1 MIWIMKRR
9 ILISMMT
16 MVALFLSMS
25 ARASGLVPENC
36 TIGEYPVYY
45 PIEYIGFSFD
55 GAISVAE
62 GTLASIY
69 CDEEVMATAPLTVN
83 NEVGRKRTQG
93 KAEISFET
101 PLILPKGKTYK
112 LVIPANTIYKTDAP
126 TVSNDQLTVEFSVPA
141 TLGDAYPSIEDDTT
155 LEKEQFIGFYFKTE
169 TAATDGSEAILLR
182 EGVPV
187 RTYPLTVSWD
197 WNLGYAGVDFG
208 KDISFEDGVGYT
220 LRLPQGAV
228 CALRRPDI
236 TNNEEEVSFVGSSKG
251 DVKTLDYV
259 WCSLYDHH
267 PTDVIDSVLFYY
279 DQPVIL
285 SGNPAIQLIMDDSVV
300 VKEVVPILNAQD
312 GMWILTADF
321 ESTPLTP
328 ARSYSVVIREGTI
341 VTPDGDVVVNST
353 NTTKVDTSTG
363 LQRADT
369 TPIHMTTRGRNI
381 ELSGISLGTT
391 VGLFKADGSIVA
403 SRKAIAGSL
412 IFHAPAPGVYIL
424 KVGSTAQ
431 KILVR

>member
-1 MIWIMKRR
+1 MKRR

-16 MVALFLSMS
+16 MVALLLSMS
-25 ARASGLVPENC
+25 ARASGLVPEDC
-36 TIGEYPVYY
+36 TIGEHPVYY
-45 PIEYIGFSFD
+45 PIGYIGFSFD

-69 CDEEVMATAPLTVN
+69 CDEEVMATALITAN
-83 NEVGRKRTQG
+83 NEVGSKRTQG

-112 LVIPANTIYKTDAP
+112 LVIPANTIYKSDAP
-126 TVSNDQLTVEFSVPA
+126 TISNDQLTVEFSVPA
-141 TLGDAYPSIEDDTT
+141 TLGDADPSIEDDTT

-169 TAATDGSEAILLR
+169 IAPIDSSEAILLR
-182 EGVPV
+182 NGIPV
-187 RTYPLTVSWD
+187 RICPLTVSWD
-197 WNLGYAGVDFG
+197 WDLGYAGVDFG
-208 KDISFEDGVGYT
+208 EQISFEDGVGYT

-228 CALRRPDI
+228 SALHRPDI
-236 TNNEEEVSFVGSSKG
+236 TNNEAEVSFVGSSK
-251 DVKTLDYV
+251 KAEKSLDYV

-279 DQPVIL
+279 DQPIIL
-285 SGNPAIQLIMDDSVV
+285 SGKPAIQLIMDDSIV
-300 VKEVVPILNAQD
+300 VKEVAPTLTSQN
-312 GMWILTADF
+312 GMWILAADF
-321 ESTPLTP
+321 ESTPLSP
-328 ARSYSVVIREGTI
+328 ARSYSVVIQEGTV
-341 VTPDGDVVVNST
+341 VTPDGDVVVNSS
-353 NTTKVDTSTG
+353 NATKVDTSTG

-369 TPIHMTTRGRNI
+369 TPIHMTTRGRSI
-381 ELSGISLGTT
+381 ELSGLSLGTA

-403 SRKAIAGSL
+403 SRKAKTGPLL
-412 IFHAPAPGVYIL
+412 IHAPEPGVYII

>member
-1 MIWIMKRR
+1 M
-9 ILISMMT
+9 
-16 MVALFLSMS
+16 
-25 ARASGLVPENC
+25 
-36 TIGEYPVYY
+36 
-45 PIEYIGFSFD
+45 
-55 GAISVAE
+55 
-62 GTLASIY
+62 
-69 CDEEVMATAPLTVN
+69 
-83 NEVGRKRTQG
+83 
-93 KAEISFET
+93 
-101 PLILPKGKTYK
+101 
-112 LVIPANTIYKTDAP
+112 
-126 TVSNDQLTVEFSVPA
+126 
-141 TLGDAYPSIEDDTT
+141 GDADPPIEDDTT

-197 WNLGYAGVDFG
+197 WNLGNAGVDFG

-251 DVKTLDYV
+251 VVKTLDYV

-353 NTTKVDTSTG
+353 NTTKVDTITG
-363 LQRADT
+363 LQKADT